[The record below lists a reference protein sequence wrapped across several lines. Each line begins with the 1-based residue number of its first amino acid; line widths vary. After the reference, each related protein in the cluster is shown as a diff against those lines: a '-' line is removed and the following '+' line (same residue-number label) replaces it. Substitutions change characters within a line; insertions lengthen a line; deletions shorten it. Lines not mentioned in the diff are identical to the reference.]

1 MFVRVEVLPTT
12 SKETDE
18 VAVLENCGVIADKF
32 LHVVNFVELLLVIKF
47 IENNLLHSIAV
58 LSMTSKEHQAQ
69 MLQLRCIFKFC
80 SESLPELLE
89 ICFSHTVRVYVWVK
103 YELLVLAE
111 VVSFQEACCAYS
123 FFLIIGNRV
132 QVVVVLFDSTVFNVV
147 YCPV

>member
-12 SKETDE
+12 SKDADE

-32 LHVVNFVELLLVIKF
+32 LYVVNFVELLLVIKF

-69 MLQLRCIFKFC
+69 MLLISCTFKFC

-89 ICFSHTVRVYVWVK
+89 ICFSHTVCVNVLVED
-103 YELLVLAE
+103 ELLVLAE
-111 VVSFQEACCAYS
+111 VVSFQEACCTHS
-123 FFLIIGNRV
+123 FVLIIGNRV
-132 QVVVVLFDSTVFNVV
+132 QVRVVLFDSAVFHVV
-147 YCPV
+147 YSSV